1 MFRAPWSLSL
11 LIVSAI
17 GTAVLLV
24 VAWCIPLPAGG
35 GLFWTKLVPLA
46 ILAGALL
53 FVVRGFE
60 ITPGAILVRRLFW
73 TTRIPRAGLL
83 GATVEPQAMTG
94 SLRICGNS
102 GLYAFNGF
110 YWSKRLGRFRA
121 YVTDQEK
128 TVVVR
133 FEKRVVVLSPDDPEA
148 FVRSLAGDF

>member
-1 MFRAPWSLSL
+1 MRSFRAPWSLSL

-24 VAWCIPLPAGG
+24 VAWCVPPPVGG
-35 GLFWTKLVPLA
+35 GLYWLKLVPLA
-46 ILAGALL
+46 ILVGALA

-60 ITPGAILVRRLFW
+60 ITPGAILVRRFFW
-73 TTRIPRAGLL
+73 TTRIPRAGLI
-83 GATVEPQAMTG
+83 GASVEPQAMKG

-110 YWSKRLGRFRA
+110 FWSKPLGRFRA

-128 TVVVR
+128 TVVLR
-133 FEKRVVVLSPDDPEA
+133 FEKRVVVLSPDNPEE
-148 FVRSLAGDF
+148 FVRSLNG